1 MTRKGAFLRPGTILL
16 FVFIALFGFGMYN
29 WATTNLSD
37 TRESSLEDQNNAIA
51 CSGLE
56 IYEQGIQTSE
66 DRVTLFFEVNRD
78 VERVDLNFEGEK
90 NITRTVRLVQKGRI
104 QSSTVNMSNFSSVS
118 LKTRECSRV
127 FQFE

>member
-1 MTRKGAFLRPGTILL
+1 MTQKGAFLRPGTILL

-29 WATTNLSD
+29 WTITNLSE
-37 TRESSLEDQNNAIA
+37 TRESSLEDQSNAIA

-56 IYEQGIQTSE
+56 INEQGIQTSE
-66 DRVTLFFEVNRD
+66 DRVTLFFEVNKD
-78 VERVDLNFEGEK
+78 VDEVDLNFEGEK
-90 NITRTVRLVQKGRI
+90 NITRTVRLVQKGKI

-127 FQFE
+127 FEFE

>member
-1 MTRKGAFLRPGTILL
+1 MKREGAFLRPGTILL

-29 WATTNLSD
+29 WAITNISD
-37 TRESSLEDQNNAIA
+37 TRESSLKNQANAIE

-78 VERVDLNFEGEK
+78 VEQVDLNFEGEK
-90 NITRTVRLVQKGRI
+90 NVTRTVRLVQKGRI
-104 QSSTVNMSNFSSVS
+104 QSATANMSNFSSVS

-127 FQFE
+127 FRFE